1 MFEEEIIPHKVH
13 KKTSVSRNIYP
24 DISKD
29 IGIITPRSTD
39 ETNEGEHH
47 FHMNTSTELPVN
59 VSSSNENMKDAGDL
73 EIEEIVKRRSGEE
86 EEEEEEEEFEEISP
100 SQPMPPF
107 SHSIHPAVSK
117 HTNIKETNVSKVS
130 RLGHLQ
136 PSPEPAVLNIDTKK
150 KSKKK
155 QIRNVIKI

>member
-29 IGIITPRSTD
+29 IGIITSRSTD

-47 FHMNTSTELPVN
+47 YMNTSTELPMN

-73 EIEEIVKRRSGEE
+73 EIEEIVRRRSGEEE

-107 SHSIHPAVSK
+107 SHSIHPPVSK

-136 PSPEPAVLNIDTKK
+136 SSPEPAVLNIDTKK

-155 QIRNVIKI
+155 